1 MRPLDS
7 LLRPFGYDR
16 AVGGIVYFVGTGPGD
31 PELLTV
37 RATEVLPLLE
47 VAIHDTGVHPEVLAR
62 LSPACERRA
71 CKPSDSPERDLVGL
85 AQQGKVVGRL
95 VQGDPFL
102 GPSGERE
109 VGEVARARVSFE
121 VVPGMPVLPALGGYA
136 GIPPFR
142 SSDASPSIAMCA
154 VEPGYESLHDWSR
167 LAQATDTL
175 LVLTDA
181 ASVPEIAGSLMF
193 HERLPTTPTA
203 IVSGLS
209 TPSQRVVVCTLQEAT
224 ARATPLRGRL
234 ALVVGETVSLRER
247 LAWFDARPLFGKR
260 VAVPR
265 PKGQASVAAELLRH
279 RGAEPVLAPT
289 IAIASPS
296 DPKPFEDAL
305 ARLSTWEWVVFTS
318 ANGVERSFEELARRG
333 LDARAFGAARV
344 AAIGPATAAS
354 LRGHGIA
361 ADLVAKESQGEGLAS
376 DLLAAVKPGAKVLVL
391 RAKVARE
398 VLPDALRAA
407 GCAVDVVAA
416 YETKPVPA
424 EELAPLLARFEKG
437 EIDAVL
443 FTSGSTV
450 TQLCDALGPRARD
463 LLGRVCVASIGPV
476 TTEAA
481 QDRGLQVS
489 VTAPS
494 PSLAAL
500 VEALEGHFARA
511 FPAKPERI

>member
-1 MRPLDS
+1 MRPLGAV
-7 LLRPFGYDR
+7 LRPFGYDP
-16 AVGGIVYFVGTGPGD
+16 AVAGVVYFVGTGPGD
-31 PELLTV
+31 PGLLTV
-37 RATEVLPLLE
+37 RAAEVLPRLE
-47 VAIHDTGVHPEVLAR
+47 VAIHDAGVHPEVLAR
-62 LSPACERRA
+62 LSETCERRA
-71 CKPSDSPERDLVGL
+71 CKPSDSPERDIVEL
-85 AQQGKVVGRL
+85 ARKGKVVGRL
-95 VQGDPFL
+95 MQGDPFL

-109 VGEVARARVSFE
+109 VGEVARARVAFE
-121 VVPGMPVLPALGGYA
+121 VVPGMPVLPALGAYA

-142 SSDASPSIAMCA
+142 SSDASPSVAMCA
-154 VEPGYESLHDWSR
+154 VDPGHESLQDWSR

-181 ASVPEIAGSLMF
+181 ASVPEIARSLIF
-193 HERLPTTPTA
+193 HERLPTTPAA

-209 TPSQRVVVCTLQEAT
+209 TPSQRVVACTVQELA
-224 ARATPLRGRL
+224 ARATPLRGRV
-234 ALVVGETVSLRER
+234 ALVIGDPVSLRDR

-265 PKGQASVAAELLRH
+265 PKGRASGAAELLRQ

-289 IAIASPS
+289 IAIAPPS
-296 DPKPFEDAL
+296 DPGPLREAI
-305 ARLSTWEWVVFTS
+305 ARLSTWDWVVFTS
-318 ANGVERSFEELARRG
+318 ANGVERTFDEMARLE
-333 LDARAFGAARV
+333 LDARAFGSARV

-354 LRGHGIA
+354 LRERGVA
-361 ADLVAKESQGEGLAS
+361 ADLVAKEPQGEGLAS
-376 DLLAAVKPGAKVLVL
+376 DLLAELKPGAKVLVL
-391 RAKVARE
+391 RARVARE
-398 VLPDALRAA
+398 VLPEALRAA

-416 YETKPVPA
+416 YETHPAPA
-424 EELAPLLARFEKG
+424 EDLAPLVARLEKG

-450 TQLCDALGPRARD
+450 TQLCDALGARASE

-481 QDRGLQVS
+481 QARGLQVT
-489 VTAPS
+489 VVAAT

-511 FPAKPERI
+511 FPAKPEQI